1 MKSKIMKLVLWD
13 SVVTTKKALFD
24 QVATLLQE
32 NDVIES
38 PRQAIK
44 LWQQREKMGSTMI
57 DQLLAAPHAQARSI
71 KRNTVVLVH
80 TCKPIQQW
88 DEHDDAQNFIFCCI
102 QQDISKLDVDT
113 ITRTLKLAISDDS
126 QHAFQQNAKA
136 QIIKILDF

>member
-1 MKSKIMKLVLWD
+1 MKSKIMKFVLWD
-13 SVVTTKKALFD
+13 SVVTTKKVLFD

-32 NDVIES
+32 NGVIES

-44 LWQQREKMGSTMI
+44 LWQQREKEGSTMI
-57 DQLLAAPHAQARSI
+57 DHLLAAPHAQGRSI
-71 KRNTVVLVH
+71 KRNTVVLEH

-102 QQDISKLDVDT
+102 QQDISKLDADT
-113 ITRTLKLAISDDS
+113 ITRTLKLAISDDA
-126 QHAFQQNAKA
+126 QHALQQNSKA

>member
-71 KRNTVVLVH
+71 KRNTVV
-80 TCKPIQQW
+80 
-88 DEHDDAQNFIFCCI
+88 
-102 QQDISKLDVDT
+102 
-113 ITRTLKLAISDDS
+113 
-126 QHAFQQNAKA
+126 
-136 QIIKILDF
+136 